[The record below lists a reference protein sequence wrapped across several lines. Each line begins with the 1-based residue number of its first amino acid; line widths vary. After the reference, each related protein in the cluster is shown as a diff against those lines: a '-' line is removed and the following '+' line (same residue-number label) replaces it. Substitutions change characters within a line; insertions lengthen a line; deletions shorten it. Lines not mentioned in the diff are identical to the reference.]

1 MRIGYAIDLHAPA
14 EATDEVRWDHVRQQA
29 QLAEAVGFDLVLLP
43 DHLYYAAGGAGDYAR
58 DDAAVGVWESV
69 TVAAAIAASTTTIVV
84 GHSMINAPYRPPA
97 LLANIATT
105 LDEISGGRYQLG
117 IGSGNSDDYD
127 AVGVEADHRHDR
139 FREAVEIVH
148 GLLKRGHVDLDGR
161 YWSARHAEL
170 VLRGP
175 REHGPP
181 LVLAAGG
188 MRSMRLAAG
197 YADAWNGFAAPDPG
211 HAELR
216 TLLDHLGTAC
226 SEVGRDPATLGRT
239 VDTLVDPLDL
249 ERARERSSVALLSL
263 ASLGIEE
270 ARCYAS
276 TDGTHA
282 SRMDAIAGMADLVAA
297 AHTVAG
303 APS

>member
-1 MRIGYAIDLHAPA
+1 MRIGYAIDLHAAA
-14 EATDEVRWDHVRQQA
+14 EDAGEVGWDRVREQA
-29 QLAEAVGFDLVLLP
+29 QFAEAVGFDIVLVP
-43 DHLYYAAGGAGDYAR
+43 DHLFYAAGGAGDYAR

-69 TVAAAIAASTTTIVV
+69 TVAAAIAASTTTITV

-97 LLANIATT
+97 LVANIATT
-105 LDEISGGRYQLG
+105 LDEVSGGRYQLG
-117 IGSGNSDDYD
+117 MGSGNSYDYD
-127 AVGVEADHRHDR
+127 AIGVEADHRHER
-139 FREAVEIVH
+139 FREAVEIVQ
-148 GLLKRGHVDLDGR
+148 GLLKHGHVDLDGR

-175 REHGPP
+175 HEHGPP

-197 YADAWNGFAAPDPG
+197 YADAWNGFAAPDPD
-211 HAELR
+211 HDDLR
-216 TLLDHLGTAC
+216 RLLDRLETAC
-226 SEVGRDPATLGRT
+226 SEVGRDPLTLGRT

-249 ERARERSSVALLSL
+249 EGGRERWSEAVLGL
-263 ASLGIEE
+263 AALGIQE

-282 SRMDAIAGMADLVAA
+282 SRMDAIAGLADLVAA
-297 AHTVAG
+297 AHATD
-303 APS
+303 